1 MSGRRESHRT
11 HEVGVGADRL
21 TSRRVDRVHRVPAG
35 DHHADAARGKRTGGL
50 GEKVIV
56 DGQPAARVIGLIEQP
71 VGAKRDVADRCGDLS
86 VGEGNVG
93 ERPVDHLVA
102 SGEPGFG
109 NLGGG
114 GVQLDAGHR
123 GAVGGERHEYAAS
136 AAGLECRPV
145 VGRRDGVPH
154 GLGDPWVGVVR
165 VERGALGRCEPVGS
179 NEFLQLGA
187 LGGPVRV
194 GEDLWCCAPA
204 VPAGHQCL
212 IGGAVSKRTQHL
224 EVVVHRSPGRQ
235 PLLGCGLK
243 RRFGPSSVAVGAL
256 NSRCGSL
263 LIGQLTSARGRGESA
278 RPAVRWV
285 VEVES

>member
-35 DHHADAARGKRTGGL
+35 DHHSDAARGERTGGL
-50 GEKVIV
+50 GKEVIV
-56 DGQPAARVIGLIEQP
+56 DREPTARVVGLVEQS
-71 VGAKRDVADRCGDLS
+71 VGTERDVADRCGDLPL
-86 VGEGNVG
+86 GEGNVG

-102 SGEPGFG
+102 AGESGLGD
-109 NLGGG
+109 LGGG

-123 GAVGGERHEYAAS
+123 GVLGGERHEHAAS

-154 GLGDPWVGVVR
+154 GLGDPRVGVVS
-165 VERGALGRCEPVGS
+165 VERGPLGRCEPVGS

-194 GEDLWCCAPA
+194 GEDLWCGAPA
-204 VPAGHQCL
+204 VPAGHQRL
-212 IGGAVSKRTQHL
+212 IGGAIPKCTEHF
-224 EVVVHRSPGRQ
+224 EVVVHCPPGRQ
-235 PLLGCGLK
+235 SFLRSGLN
-243 RRFGPSSVAVGAL
+243 RRVGRSGVVVGAL
-256 NSRCGSL
+256 RSGS
-263 LIGQLTSARGRGESA
+263 
-278 RPAVRWV
+278 
-285 VEVES
+285 